1 MGNSINISILIPLIP
16 MGMALFILILLV
28 SFNRTINRLT
38 KPVSALVVFSLLSS
52 ALIST
57 FLYFKKIEGEVFL
70 SNYLKLFES
79 TNLVLHL
86 NSLTEKIV
94 IFFTVIIAIVIGLL
108 FYKLPRR
115 KGYVTLIVGI
125 SLISSSIMFAVLL
138 FLDFSVLI

>member
-70 SNYLKLFES
+70 SDYLKLFGS
-79 TNLVLHL
+79 TNLILHL
-86 NSLTEKIV
+86 NSLTEKVV
-94 IFFTVIIAIVIGLL
+94 IFFAVITSIVIGVL

-115 KGYVTLIVGI
+115 KGYVSLIIGI
-125 SLISSSIMFAVLL
+125 SLISSSIIFAVF

>member
-38 KPVSALVVFSLLSS
+38 KPASVLIVFSLLSS
-52 ALIST
+52 ALISA
-57 FLYFKKIEGEVFL
+57 FLYLKKIEGEVFL
-70 SNYLKLFES
+70 SNYLKFFES

-86 NSLTEKIV
+86 NYLTEKIV
-94 IFFTVIIAIVIGLL
+94 IFFSLIVAIVIGLL
-108 FYKLPRR
+108 FYKLPRQ
-115 KGYVTLIVGI
+115 KGYVSLIVGI
-125 SLISSSIMFAVLL
+125 SLISSSIMFALM

>member
-16 MGMALFILILLV
+16 MGMALFLLILLL
-28 SFNRTINRLT
+28 SFNRTTNRLT
-38 KPVSALVVFSLLSS
+38 KPVSALAVFSLLSS
-52 ALIST
+52 ALISAI
-57 FLYFKKIEGEVFL
+57 LYYKKIEGEVFL

-94 IFFTVIIAIVIGLL
+94 IFFPIIIALVIGLL

-115 KGYVTLIVGI
+115 KGYVSLIIGI
-125 SLISSSIMFAVLL
+125 SLISSSIMFAVF

>member
-38 KPVSALVVFSLLSS
+38 KPVSVLIVFSLLSS
-52 ALIST
+52 ALISA
-57 FLYFKKIEGEVFL
+57 FLYLKKIEGEVFL
-70 SNYLKLFES
+70 SNYLKFFES

-86 NSLTEKIV
+86 NYLTEKIV
-94 IFFTVIIAIVIGLL
+94 IFFSVIMAIVIGLL
-108 FYKLPRR
+108 FYKLPRQ
-115 KGYVTLIVGI
+115 KGYVSLIIGI
-125 SLISSSIMFAVLL
+125 SLISSSIMFALM

>member
-1 MGNSINISILIPLIP
+1 VENSINISILIPLIP
-16 MGMALFILILLV
+16 MGMALLILSLLV

-38 KPVSALVVFSLLSS
+38 KPVSALAVFSLLSS

-70 SNYLKLFES
+70 SDYLKLFGS
-79 TNLVLHL
+79 TNLTLHL

-94 IFFTVIIAIVIGLL
+94 IFFAVIIAIVIGVL

-115 KGYVTLIVGI
+115 KGYVSLIIGI
-125 SLISSSIMFAVLL
+125 SLISSSIMFAVF

>member
-1 MGNSINISILIPLIP
+1 VGNSINISILIPLIP

-94 IFFTVIIAIVIGLL
+94 IFFTVIIAIVIGFL

-115 KGYVTLIVGI
+115 KGYVTLIIGI
-125 SLISSSIMFAVLL
+125 SLISSSIMFAVL

>member
-1 MGNSINISILIPLIP
+1 
-16 MGMALFILILLV
+16 MGMALLILTLLI

-38 KPVSALVVFSLLSS
+38 KPVSVLAVFSLLSS
-52 ALIST
+52 ALIGA

-70 SNYLKLFES
+70 SDYLKLFGS
-79 TNLVLHL
+79 PNLILHL

-94 IFFTVIIAIVIGLL
+94 IFFAVIIAIVIGVL

-115 KGYVTLIVGI
+115 KGYVSLIIGI
-125 SLISSSIMFAVLL
+125 SLISSSIMFAVF

>member
-16 MGMALFILILLV
+16 MGMALFLLILLV

-38 KPVSALVVFSLLSS
+38 KPVSILAVFSLLSS

-57 FLYFKKIEGEVFL
+57 FLYLKKIEGEVFL

-94 IFFTVIIAIVIGLL
+94 IFLTLIVAIVIGVL

-115 KGYVTLIVGI
+115 KGYVSLIIGI
-125 SLISSSIMFAVLL
+125 SLISSSIMFAAL

>member
-94 IFFTVIIAIVIGLL
+94 IFLTLIVAIVIGVL

-115 KGYVTLIVGI
+115 KGYVSLIIGI
-125 SLISSSIMFAVLL
+125 SLISSSIMFAAL

>member
-16 MGMALFILILLV
+16 MGMALFLLILLV

-115 KGYVTLIVGI
+115 KGYVTLIIGI
-125 SLISSSIMFAVLL
+125 SLISSSIMFAVL

>member
-16 MGMALFILILLV
+16 TGMALFILILLV

-38 KPVSALVVFSLLSS
+38 KPVSALAVFSLFSS
-52 ALIST
+52 ALISAL
-57 FLYFKKIEGEVFL
+57 LYFKKIEGEVFL
-70 SNYLKLFES
+70 SNYLKLFEG

-86 NSLTEKIV
+86 NYLTEKFL
-94 IFFTVIIAIVIGLL
+94 IFFTVIISIVIGLL

-115 KGYVTLIVGI
+115 KGYVSLIIGI
-125 SLISSSIMFAVLL
+125 SLISSSIMFAVL